1 MQIIGFYSFMNNS
14 KIIGSNS
21 GEPWIGLLDGTY
33 AIVLTL
39 LVIELPALIIELVS
53 LIEEGISVV
62 AVSSAI
68 AKLIMGYLFA
78 TILIY
83 DLWALHK
90 GFKSLCVASR
100 FSSIFTMV
108 ILWLGSLI
116 PPSIYLVQH
125 YSQRY
130 SISEILD
137 KEEILTLNFEII
149 LIRFFEI
156 GLFVIIYLLLLAL
169 FKNEIKSSL
178 REDNKFRKEL
188 SDTAKIIS
196 YRVLASLTLLIISL
210 FVPTGLLAELPLALL
225 ALFTLMPSDLYGK
238 KLIST

>member
-1 MQIIGFYSFMNNS
+1 MNNS
-14 KIIGSNS
+14 KIIGSKT

-53 LIEEGISVV
+53 LIEEGISVAAV
-62 AVSSAI
+62 ASAI
-68 AKLIMGYLFA
+68 ATHIMGYLFA

-90 GFKSLCVASR
+90 GFKSMCVASR
-100 FSSIFTMV
+100 FSSIFTMI
-108 ILWLGSLI
+108 ILWIGSLL

-125 YSQRY
+125 YSQKY

-137 KEEILTLNFEII
+137 KEELSTLNFEII
-149 LIRFFEI
+149 LIRCFEI
-156 GLFVIIYLLLLAL
+156 GLFVIIYFLLLAL
-169 FKNEIKSSL
+169 FKNEIKVSS
-178 REDNKFRKEL
+178 RGDNKFRKEL
-188 SDTAKIIS
+188 SDTSKIIS
-196 YRVLASLTLLIISL
+196 YRFLASLTLLIVSL
-210 FVPTGLLAELPLALL
+210 FIPTGFLAELPLAFL
-225 ALFTLMPSDLYGK
+225 ALFTLMPSDFYGK

>member
-1 MQIIGFYSFMNNS
+1 MNNS
-14 KIIGSNS
+14 KIIGSKS

-33 AIVLTL
+33 AIIITL
-39 LVIELPALIIELVS
+39 LVIELPALIIELIS
-53 LIEEGISVV
+53 LIEEGISIAKVT
-62 AVSSAI
+62 SAI
-68 AKLIMGYLFA
+68 STLIIGYLFS

-90 GFKSLCVASR
+90 GFKSMCVASR

-125 YSQRY
+125 YSQKY

-137 KEEILTLNFEII
+137 KEELLKLDFEIV
-149 LIRFFEI
+149 LLRFFEM
-156 GLFVIIYLLLLAL
+156 GLFVIIYLLMWTL
-169 FKNEIKSSL
+169 FKNEIKFSS
-178 REDNKFRKEL
+178 RGENKFRKEL
-188 SDTAKIIS
+188 SDTSKIIS
-196 YRVLASLTLLIISL
+196 YRFLVSLTLLIISI
-210 FVPTGLLAELPLALL
+210 FIPTGFLAELPLALL
-225 ALFTLMPSDLYGK
+225 SLFTLMPSDFYGK

>member
-1 MQIIGFYSFMNNS
+1 MNNS

-21 GEPWIGLLDGTY
+21 GEPWLGLLDGTY
-33 AIVLTL
+33 AIILTL
-39 LVIELPALIIELVS
+39 LVIELPALIIELIS
-53 LIEEGISVV
+53 LIEEGISV
-62 AVSSAI
+62 AAI
-68 AKLIMGYLFA
+68 TSVIATHIMSYLFA

-90 GFKSLCVASR
+90 GFKSMCVASR

-108 ILWLGSLI
+108 ILWLGSLL

-125 YSQRY
+125 YSQIY

-137 KEEILTLNFEII
+137 KEEVLTLNFEII

-178 REDNKFRKEL
+178 REENKFRKEL
-188 SDTAKIIS
+188 SDTAKIFIE
-196 YRVLASLTLLIISL
+196 
-210 FVPTGLLAELPLALL
+210 F
-225 ALFTLMPSDLYGK
+225 
-238 KLIST
+238 

>member
-1 MQIIGFYSFMNNS
+1 MQTIGFYSVMNNS
-14 KIIGSNS
+14 KIIGSKS

-62 AVSSAI
+62 SVTRAI

-90 GFKSLCVASR
+90 GFKSMCVASR

-116 PPSIYLVQH
+116 PPTIYLVQH
-125 YSQRY
+125 YSQKY

-137 KEEILTLNFEII
+137 KEELSTLNFEIV

-156 GLFVIIYLLLLAL
+156 GLFVIIYLLMLAL
-169 FKNEIKSSL
+169 FKNEIKSFS
-178 REDNKFRKEL
+178 RVDNKFRKEL
-188 SDTAKIIS
+188 SDTAKIVS
-196 YRVLASLTLLIISL
+196 YRFLASLTLLIIS
-210 FVPTGLLAELPLALL
+210 FFIPTGFLAELPLALL
-225 ALFTLMPSDLYGK
+225 ALFTLMPSDSYGK
-238 KLIST
+238 KLTSM